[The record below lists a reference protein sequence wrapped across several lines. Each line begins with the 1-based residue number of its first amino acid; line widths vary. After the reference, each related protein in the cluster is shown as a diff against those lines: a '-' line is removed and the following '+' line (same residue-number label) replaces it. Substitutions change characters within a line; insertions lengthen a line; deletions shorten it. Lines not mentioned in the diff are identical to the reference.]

1 MSHGSAG
8 RADLAVEIHTGATT
22 DSGAEQGWRTSSRR
36 RISTREEGS
45 EEGSARGDATEPEK
59 IEGVSQHAEE
69 GEASQWRAY
78 RQKGNISSLDLD
90 AICMPRPPH
99 QP

>member
-1 MSHGSAG
+1 MSCGSAD
-8 RADLAVEIHTGATT
+8 RADLAVEIHTGAMT
-22 DSGAEQGWRTSSRR
+22 DSGAEQGWRKSSRR

-45 EEGSARGDATEPEK
+45 GEGSARGDATEPERS
-59 IEGVSQHAEE
+59 EGVNQHVEE
-69 GEASQWRAY
+69 GEASQWRPY
-78 RQKGNISSLDLD
+78 RQKGTFSSLDLD